1 MGKLVVT
8 SALTGFVQI
17 EWHQRAAG
25 FLCVPRS
32 LGWSFV
38 NTVCWYIGTSLFVL
52 PMVKSCM
59 SPWLVASYRYGW
71 KAAAYDRVDEH
82 LQVWRFPK
90 MRLSPNHLKGRS
102 PNHIEAAPWL
112 SIETTMVI
120 WFGGP
125 PWLKNPLIAE
135 KIMVPCG
142 LRSDVVRSFVPS
154 LTLDETGPAV
164 TKILAILLLISHCR
178 DCTVF
183 QLLG

>member
-90 MRLSPNHLKGRS
+90 IRLSPNHLKGRS

-135 KIMVPCG
+135 KNHGPLRPEVRCGEVLCAQPHVGWNWASSDQNPCNP
-142 LRSDVVRSFVPS
+142 FV
-154 LTLDETGPAV
+154 D
-164 TKILAILLLISHCR
+164 
-178 DCTVF
+178 
-183 QLLG
+183 

>member
-1 MGKLVVT
+1 MVVDNWAVTLDMFNLDARLWSKLLEHIGNVFAIGIVICLVYLTFLLCFFFMGKLVVT

-52 PMVKSCM
+52 PMVKGCI

-71 KAAAYDRVDEH
+71 KAAAYDPVDEH
-82 LQVWRFPK
+82 LVWRFPK

-125 PWLKNPLIAE
+125 P
-135 KIMVPCG
+135 
-142 LRSDVVRSFVPS
+142 
-154 LTLDETGPAV
+154 V
-164 TKILAILLLISHCR
+164 T
-178 DCTVF
+178 
-183 QLLG
+183 